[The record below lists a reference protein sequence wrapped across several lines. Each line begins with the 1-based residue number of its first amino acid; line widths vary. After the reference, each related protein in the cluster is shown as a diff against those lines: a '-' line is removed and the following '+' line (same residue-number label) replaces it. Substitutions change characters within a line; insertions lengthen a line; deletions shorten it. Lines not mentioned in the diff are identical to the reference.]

1 MSSRI
6 PTFLAGA
13 VVLAVATGRCIA
25 ADRGS
30 SAGAFAAPAAASATA
45 TPSLTGLSQVGLSLM
60 LVLAAIFGL
69 AWVARRF
76 RVGQRVGETR
86 IQILSDVSLGNRER
100 AVLVRVCGT
109 QLLIGVAPGML
120 RTLHVLPTE
129 PSDAPAEPAAVVS
142 ADSPLPRQAA
152 LSFREVLMKG
162 LGR

>member
-1 MSSRI
+1 MSSGI
-6 PTFLAGA
+6 ATLLAGA
-13 VVLAVATGRCIA
+13 VALAVATGRCIG
-25 ADRGS
+25 ADNGS

-45 TPSLTGLSQVGLSLM
+45 APSLTGLSQVGLSLM

-76 RVGQRVGETR
+76 RVSQRVGETR
-86 IQILSDVSLGNRER
+86 IKILSEVALGNRER

-120 RTLHVLPTE
+120 RTLHVLATE
-129 PSDAPAEPAAVVS
+129 PSAVPAEPAAIAS
-142 ADSPLPRQAA
+142 ADSPLPSPA
-152 LSFREVLMKG
+152 SPCFREVLMKG